1 MRRWDTDPEIGEE
14 LLAGDVEAPVY
25 HHALRAPDSGIGVY
39 TGTSFIRNCPP
50 RRSLG
55 IGLL

>member
-39 TGTSFIRNCPP
+39 TGTSLIRNCPP
-50 RRSLG
+50 LRTTVG
-55 IGLL
+55 A